1 METYKGK
8 PVFEASN
15 RNELEDAVAHCI
27 EKIEPPYVVKIPP
40 GSNQV
45 RSYAFAGDR
54 TLGVVILP
62 DSVKLIG
69 NEAFEGCE
77 KLREANIPATVSEI
91 REKAFQCCDLRSI
104 HIPKSVVKIC
114 SEAFWGCNYL
124 REIDVDTANP
134 VYDSRENCNAV
145 IETATNRLLFGC
157 RNSIIPSSVVEIYDH
172 AFSVCEYLWKITI
185 PASVERIGDW
195 AFSGCEGLGSIKIP
209 DSVKEIGRFAFRG
222 CPIERIR
229 IPDSVKK

>member
-1 METYKGK
+1 M
-8 PVFEASN
+8 FEASN

-134 VYDSRENCNAV
+134 VYDYGRIAM
-145 IETATNRLLFGC
+145 
-157 RNSIIPSSVVEIYDH
+157 PSSRPQPTDCFLAAATPSFPH
-172 AFSVCEYLWKITI
+172 PWSKFTITLS
-185 PASVERIGDW
+185 ACANTCG
-195 AFSGCEGLGSIKIP
+195 K
-209 DSVKEIGRFAFRG
+209 
-222 CPIERIR
+222 
-229 IPDSVKK
+229 